1 MTERKKKKNRFAEI
15 LRLQRLPLRMTE
27 LERKEIASPFGD
39 TQGRLRSFA
48 SLRMIQ
54 KKRRSG
60 SCAGS
65 RTLTADR
72 CGGRPPR
79 ASGTSREITGEV

>member
-27 LERKEIASPFGD
+27 LERKEIAS
-39 TQGRLRSFA
+39 RRSFA

-54 KKRRSG
+54 KSDARDPARDPEPSPPTAVAVGRRVPV
-60 SCAGS
+60 A
-65 RTLTADR
+65 
-72 CGGRPPR
+72 PP
-79 ASGTSREITGEV
+79 VK